1 MQLQLSYI
9 LILSLL
15 LFSCKKEEAEKPI
28 AEQPQ
33 EKWAFIGNASFNQ
46 KGHFHEDRN
55 GVISY
60 RNGFHVYVF
69 DATGKH
75 VTYMEER
82 VGTNIGAKSPFMKD
96 GSFYVTSNTSQS
108 DYIFLYARTGAVDFS
123 RAHIMDIKKLDTVTG
138 IYPEYSVYSIQPNFL
153 FASTNNN
160 ALAFAYRTLRTTIRD
175 ERMVLIELYDGITVA
190 EYVLPKD
197 IPHYLYNAMTI
208 TGNGIVISGG
218 LGSFSLDRFRQY
230 RGFQNSFQVIPQIT
244 LFNDFIV
251 KNANGF
257 HTSSDGL
264 TLKTRINGLP
274 ECTQILHSRDSF
286 LFISSDIGY
295 STFNAITGQE
305 VRRFDLQNEKM
316 PVSMDSVYVVDYYSA
331 RNGIS
336 YLVTNRGIVVAK

>member
-15 LFSCKKEEAEKPI
+15 LFSCKKEEVEKPI

-82 VGTNIGAKSPFMKD
+82 VENNLSEKFPFMRD
-96 GSFYVTSNTSQS
+96 GSYYVTSSTKQS
-108 DYIFLYARTGAVDFS
+108 DYIFLYTRAGALNFS
-123 RAHIMDIKKLDTVTG
+123 KAFMMDIKKLDTVTG
-138 IYPEYSVYSIQPNFL
+138 KFPDYTVYSIQPDL
-153 FASTNNN
+153 TSTGTNSN
-160 ALAFAYRTLRTTIRD
+160 AWAFAARSLLVPNGSQ
-175 ERMVLIELYDGITVA
+175 RMVLI
-190 EYVLPKD
+190 
-197 IPHYLYNAMTI
+197 YLSR
-208 TGNGIVISGG
+208 GIVGSETILPSNIPIFQYRTVTVSANGFLISGQ

-316 PVSMDSVYVVDYYSA
+316 PVSMDSVHVVDYYSA